1 MTVDTSVVP
10 GLLLLAL
17 ELMVLAAVG
26 FVAARV
32 ALRQTNDSMALAQG
46 LVIGPAL
53 WGLIVNFVMYLLPG
67 LPGALAGWAVI
78 LVIGGGLAW
87 RAPHALLLPR
97 RTIAYF
103 AASALAVFWVA
114 LASRQLLGD
123 PDPIHLG
130 LAASIR
136 AGEWPP
142 VIPWSPAYPVPYHY
156 GVDMLIGLLTPPF
169 GPDPAFT
176 TELLGAYAWTG
187 FVLVVATALLRR
199 GGWLGALALTP
210 LLLTAGAWTLF
221 SFAQPSNI
229 LRVVLPAGIPE
240 AGIRASLAD
249 LYWPAVG
256 FPWTTAVEAAPAN
269 IWKPSFM
276 LAYALAFVVLYR
288 IAADRSRSWPAAVTL
303 AALIGFLGLVDEMIA
318 LIVLTLWIV
327 LEAVRFLQALRA
339 RPTNQLWEAALPAVV
354 GSALAAFLLTFGG
367 GVLTGVLTGAV
378 GRELSVAWLEDPGSR
393 RPIGSFGQLPGGVGL
408 LGLNTLPVGLTAV
421 LLARR
426 NRLTLALAAG
436 SGVFLLTALTLQ
448 YESSTDVVRLDG
460 YARNFALLAL
470 LIALSSCL
478 ATLRPRWRY
487 AAVGIIFTLI
497 TWPTAIAPVHN
508 IAPALSRGP
517 KFANAQLEQET
528 FPVGFMERSVI
539 ERFRSEHVAAYIRDN
554 TAIDA
559 RVLSPQPTTMTL
571 ATGRPNASGFV
582 AFLHLS
588 PTTGPE
594 YADAIRYLEP
604 AALRRLG
611 IAYVHAT
618 DDWVT
623 SLPDRARRWLQTRR
637 LFEPLVRDGPD
648 TLYRVRPEFLHLD
661 AAPVPESFEALRQAV
676 PASASVYL
684 SVSARPL
691 EALRVAAVLS
701 HARVLGVAPTAYLH
715 PLTRIPTEPLGA
727 ANPDLVVAPAMTLP
741 DERAPIWWNDGV
753 GVYAP
758 RGTVAPLIAPPAP
771 SQSRVTLSDAHV
783 SGERVAFTAT
793 FTNRL
798 AEQWTSQDWVVL
810 DMDASLWELLR
821 SLEADQGTPWFA
833 GQIDPKPA
841 STSFAYRFDARAGQL
856 AVRGRDG
863 IFTPAPSS
871 AHELDPG
878 VWMLA
883 MRLDD
888 SHRKAH
894 LFPLLRITISA
905 NGEVRYEVF
914 ESVLNATPIQ

>member
-1 MTVDTSVVP
+1 MTVDSNVLP
-10 GLLLLAL
+10 GLLLFAL
-17 ELMVLAAVG
+17 ELLALAAVG
-26 FVAARV
+26 YVVARV
-32 ALRQTNDSMALAQG
+32 ALRQTSDFAALAQG
-46 LVIGPAL
+46 MVIGPAL

-67 LPGALAGWAVI
+67 MVGTIVAWAVT
-78 LVIGGGLAW
+78 LALGAGLAW
-87 RAPHALLLPR
+87 RAPHALRLPP
-97 RTIAYF
+97 RTIAWF
-103 AASALAVFWVA
+103 AASTLAVLWVA

-130 LAASIR
+130 LAASIQ
-136 AGEWPP
+136 AGGWPP
-142 VIPWSPAYPVPYHY
+142 VLPWSPAHPVPYHY
-156 GVDMLIGLLTPPF
+156 GVDILIGLLTPPF

-176 TELLGAYAWTG
+176 TELLGAYAWTS
-187 FVLVVATALLRR
+187 FVLLVATALLQR

-229 LRVVLPAGIPE
+229 LRVLLPAGLPE
-240 AGIRASLAD
+240 AGIGASLAD

-269 IWKPSFM
+269 IWKPSFV
-276 LAYALAFVVLYR
+276 LAYALAFVVLDR
-288 IAADRSRSWPAAVTL
+288 IAAGRSRSWPAAVTV

-327 LEAVRFLQALRA
+327 LEAVRSLQALRA
-339 RPTNQLWEAALPAVV
+339 PRSVLRSSVPAVV
-354 GSALAAFLLTFGG
+354 GSALAALLLTIGG

-378 GRELSVAWLEDPGSR
+378 GPELSLAWLDDPGSR
-393 RPIGSFGQLPGGVGL
+393 RPIGSFEQLPGGVGL
-408 LGLNTLPVGLTAV
+408 LGLNSLPVAFTAV

-436 SGVFLLTALTLQ
+436 SGVFLLAALTLQ

-478 ATLRPRWRY
+478 PTFRPRWRY
-487 AAVGIIFTLI
+487 AAGGIIFTLI

-508 IAPALSRGP
+508 IALALSRGP
-517 KFANAQLEQET
+517 QVTNAQLEQET
-528 FPVGFMERSVI
+528 FPVGFMGRSVI

-559 RVLSPQPTTMTL
+559 RVLSPHPTTMTL

-582 AFLHLS
+582 DFLHLS

-623 SLPDRARRWLQTRR
+623 SLPDRARRWLRNQR

-648 TLYRVRPEFLHLD
+648 TLYRVRPAFLHLD

-684 SVSARPL
+684 SVSAHPL
-691 EALRVAAVLS
+691 EALRAAAVLS
-701 HARVLGVAPTAYLH
+701 HAHVLGVAPTAHLH
-715 PLTRIPTEPLGA
+715 PLTRIHTEPPGA

-758 RGTVAPLIAPPAP
+758 SGAVAPLIAPPP
-771 SQSRVTLSDAHV
+771 PPQSSVTVSDAHV
-783 SGERVAFTAT
+783 SGERMAFTAT
-793 FTNRL
+793 FTNRM

-810 DMDASLWELLR
+810 DTDASLWEILR
-821 SLEADQGTPWFA
+821 SLEADRGTPWFA
-833 GQIDPKPA
+833 GQIDPKPGA
-841 STSFAYRFDARAGQL
+841 TSLAYRFDARAGQL
-856 AVRGRDG
+856 AVRGPDG
-863 IFTPAPSS
+863 VFTAASSS

-883 MRLDD
+883 MRLYD
-888 SHRKAH
+888 SHRKVH
-894 LFPLLRITISA
+894 LFPLLRFAISA
-905 NGEVRYEVF
+905 NGEVRYEVY
-914 ESVLNATPIQ
+914 ESVLNATLIP